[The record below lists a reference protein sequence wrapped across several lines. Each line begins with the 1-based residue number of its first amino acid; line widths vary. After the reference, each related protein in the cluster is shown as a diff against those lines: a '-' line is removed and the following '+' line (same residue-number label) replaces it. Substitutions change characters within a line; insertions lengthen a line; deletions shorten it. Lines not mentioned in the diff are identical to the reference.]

1 LATTNEEEVGN
12 RMCGIVGVVAQR
24 EVSEILLEGLR
35 RLEYRGYD
43 SAGIAMLN
51 HDGKLQRTR
60 RQGKVS
66 ELSDAC
72 RETPPVG
79 RSGIAHTRWATHGEP
94 SEINAHPHVSEGIAV
109 VHNGIIENH
118 ESLRDYLIQEGYV
131 FESETDTEVIAHLLN
146 HELKIGSTLRD
157 TMGRVLDQLEGA
169 YAVAIIDENNP
180 GTVMAARLGSPL
192 VVGLGIGENY
202 IASDPQ
208 ALRPVTDRFIFLE
221 EGELVEITAAEVSIF
236 GHNKTVVE
244 SRAVTLDQRHD
255 PADKG
260 SYRHYMQKE
269 IFEQPEAIKRT
280 LAGRLS
286 NKHVLT
292 HAFGISAES
301 VFQEVSAIQIVAC
314 GSSYYT
320 GLVAKYWFEE
330 YAGVPCQ
337 VEIASEL
344 RYRKSVV
351 LPKTLLVTISQSGET
366 ADTLAALRDA
376 NDKNYIASLCLCNVP
391 NSSLVRES
399 DLSLMLE
406 AGTEICVASTKAFTN
421 QLVDLL
427 LLVGAIGQYNQLDG
441 AGHRQLVEA
450 LKTLPGV
457 VKSTLKLDD
466 QIRHI
471 ADKFADKHH
480 ALFLGR
486 GSHYPIALEGA
497 LKLKEISYIHAEGYP
512 AGELKHGPLALVDDD
527 MPVIAVAPGDELI
540 EKLKSNLEEVRAR
553 GAELIVFADEYVT
566 IRNAERVTV
575 LKVPSCSQLISP
587 IIYTI
592 PVQLLAY
599 HVAVYKGTDVDQPR
613 NLAKSVTVE

>member
-1 LATTNEEEVGN
+1 
-12 RMCGIVGVVAQR
+12 MCGIVGVVAQR

-94 SEINAHPHVSEGIAV
+94 SELNAHPHVSEGIAV

-244 SRAVTLDQRHD
+244 SRAVKLDQRHD

-301 VFQEVSAIQIVAC
+301 VFQEVGAIQIVAC

-344 RYRKSVV
+344 RYRKAVV

-421 QLVDLL
+421 QLVNLL

-471 ADKFADKHH
+471 AEKFVDKHH

-553 GAELIVFADEYVT
+553 GAELIVFADEFVT

-599 HVAVYKGTDVDQPR
+599 HVAVFKGTDVDQPR

>member
-1 LATTNEEEVGN
+1 
-12 RMCGIVGVVAQR
+12 M
-24 EVSEILLEGLR
+24 
-35 RLEYRGYD
+35 
-43 SAGIAMLN
+43 
-51 HDGKLQRTR
+51 
-60 RQGKVS
+60 
-66 ELSDAC
+66 
-72 RETPPVG
+72 
-79 RSGIAHTRWATHGEP
+79 
-94 SEINAHPHVSEGIAV
+94 
-109 VHNGIIENH
+109 
-118 ESLRDYLIQEGYV
+118 
-131 FESETDTEVIAHLLN
+131 
-146 HELKIGSTLRD
+146 GSTLRD

-236 GHNKTVVE
+236 GHNKTVIE

-427 LLVGAIGQYNQLDG
+427 LLVGAIGQYNRLDG
-441 AGHRQLVEA
+441 TVHHQLVEA
-450 LKTLPGV
+450 LRTLPGV
-457 VKSTLKLDD
+457 VESTLKLDD
-466 QIRHI
+466 QIRNI
-471 ADKFADKHH
+471 AENFVDKHH

-553 GAELIVFADEYVT
+553 GAELIVFADEYIT

-599 HVAVYKGTDVDQPR
+599 HVAVFKGTDVDQPR

>member
-1 LATTNEEEVGN
+1 
-12 RMCGIVGVVAQR
+12 MCGIVGVVAQR

-94 SEINAHPHVSEGIAV
+94 SELNAHPHASGGIAV

-118 ESLRDYLIQEGYV
+118 ESLRENLTKEGYV
-131 FESETDTEVIAHLLN
+131 FESATDTEVIAHLLH
-146 HELKIGSTLRD
+146 HELKTASGLRD
-157 TMGRVLDQLEGA
+157 AMGRLLDQLEGA
-169 YAVAIIDENNP
+169 YAVAVIDENHP
-180 GTVMAARLGSPL
+180 GSVMAARLGSPL

-236 GHNKTVVE
+236 GHNKDVVE
-244 SRAVTLDQRHD
+244 SRAVTLDERRD
-255 PADKG
+255 GADKG
-260 SYRHYMQKE
+260 NYRHYMQKE
-269 IFEQPEAIKRT
+269 IFEQPAAIERT
-280 LAGRLS
+280 LAGRVS
-286 NKHVLT
+286 DKRVLT
-292 HAFGISAES
+292 HAFGIAAES
-301 VFQEVSAIQIVAC
+301 VFREVGAVQIVAC

-330 YAGVPCQ
+330 YAGIPCQ

-344 RYRKSVV
+344 RYRKTVV

-376 NDKNYIASLCLCNVP
+376 KDKNYIASLCLCNVP

-406 AGTEICVASTKAFTN
+406 AGIEICVASTKAFTN

-427 LLVGAIGQYNQLDG
+427 LLVGAIGQYNELDD
-441 AGHRQLVEA
+441 AGHRELVEA
-450 LKTLPGV
+450 LKTLPDV
-457 VKSTLKLDD
+457 MKSMLKLDD
-466 QIRHI
+466 QICHI
-471 ADKFADKHH
+471 AEKFADKEH

-512 AGELKHGPLALVDDD
+512 AGELKHGPLALVDDA
-527 MPVIAVAPGDELI
+527 MPVVAVAPGDELI

-553 GAELIVFADEYVT
+553 GAELIVFADEHVT
-566 IRNAERVTV
+566 MREAERVTV
-575 LKVPSCSQLISP
+575 LKVPSCSALISP
-587 IIYTI
+587 IVYTI

>member
-1 LATTNEEEVGN
+1 
-12 RMCGIVGVVAQR
+12 MCGIVGVVAQR

-43 SAGIAMLN
+43 SAGIAMLD

-66 ELSDAC
+66 KLSDAC

-79 RSGIAHTRWATHGEP
+79 SSGIAHTRWATHGEP
-94 SEINAHPHVSEGIAV
+94 SELNAHPHASGGVAV

-118 ESLRDYLIQEGYV
+118 ESLRDNLTKEGYV
-131 FESETDTEVIAHLLN
+131 FESATDTEVIAHLLH
-146 HELKIGSTLRD
+146 HELKTASDLRD
-157 TMGRVLDQLEGA
+157 AMDRLLDQLEGA
-169 YAVAIIDENNP
+169 YAIAVLDENHA
-180 GTVMAARLGSPL
+180 GRVVAARLGSPL

-221 EGELVEITAAEVSIF
+221 EGEVVEITSAEVSIF
-236 GHNKTVVE
+236 GHNQDVVE
-244 SRAVTLDQRHD
+244 SRAVTLDERHD
-255 PADKG
+255 AANKG
-260 SYRHYMQKE
+260 HYRHYMQKE
-269 IFEQPEAIKRT
+269 IFEQPAAIERT

-286 NKHVLT
+286 DKHVLT
-292 HAFGISAES
+292 HAFGVAAES
-301 VFQEVSAIQIVAC
+301 VFREVGAIQIVAC

-330 YAGVPCQ
+330 YAGIPCQ

-344 RYRKSVV
+344 RYRKTAV
-351 LPKTLLVTISQSGET
+351 LPKTLLVMMSQSGET

-376 NDKNYIASLCLCNVP
+376 TDKNYIASLCVCNVP

-406 AGTEICVASTKAFTN
+406 AGTEVCVASTKAFTN

-427 LLVGAIGQYNQLDG
+427 LLVGAIGQYNDLDA
-441 AGHRQLVEA
+441 AGHLELVEA
-450 LKTLPGV
+450 LKTLPDV
-457 VKSTLKLDD
+457 VRSTLKLDD
-466 QIRHI
+466 QICHI
-471 ADKFADKHH
+471 AEKFVAKDH

-527 MPVIAVAPGDELI
+527 MPVVAVAPGDELI

-553 GAELIVFADEYVT
+553 GAELIVFADEDVAMAE
-566 IRNAERVTV
+566 AERVTV
-575 LKVPSCSQLISP
+575 LKVPSCSALISP
-587 IIYTI
+587 IVYTI

>member
-1 LATTNEEEVGN
+1 
-12 RMCGIVGVVAQR
+12 MCGIVGVVAQR

-118 ESLRDYLIQEGYV
+118 ESLRDYLMQEGYV

-236 GHNKTVVE
+236 GHNKTVIE

-427 LLVGAIGQYNQLDG
+427 LLVGAIGQYNQLDS

-471 ADKFADKHH
+471 AEIFADKHH

>member
-1 LATTNEEEVGN
+1 
-12 RMCGIVGVVAQR
+12 MCGIVGVVANR
-24 EVSEILLEGLR
+24 EVNEILLEGLR

-43 SAGIAMLN
+43 SAGIATLN
-51 HDGKLQRTR
+51 AEGKLQRTR
-60 RQGKVS
+60 RQGKVL
-66 ELSDAC
+66 ELSEAC
-72 RETPPVG
+72 LKNPPTG
-79 RSGIAHTRWATHGEP
+79 KSGIAHTRWATHGAP
-94 SEINAHPHVSEGIAV
+94 SELNAHPHASGGIAV

-118 ESLRDYLIQEGYV
+118 EPLRNALTKKGYQ
-131 FESETDTEVIAHLLN
+131 FESSTDTEVIAHLLH
-146 HELKIGSTLRD
+146 HELKSAPGLREA
-157 TMGRVLDQLEGA
+157 MNRVLSQLEGA
-169 YAVAIIDENNP
+169 YAIAVLDEGHP
-180 GTVMAARLGSPL
+180 GSVMAARLGSPL
-192 VVGLGIGENY
+192 VVGVGIGENY

-221 EGELVEITAAEVSIF
+221 EGELVEITASDVTIF
-236 GHNKTVVE
+236 GNDKSLVD
-244 SRAVTLDQRHD
+244 SRAVTLDKRD
-255 PADKG
+255 DATDKG
-260 SYRHYMQKE
+260 EFRHYMQKE
-269 IFEQPEAIKRT
+269 IFEQPAAIERT
-280 LAGRLS
+280 LAGRIS
-286 NKHVLT
+286 DKQVLT
-292 HAFGISAES
+292 QAFGVSAET
-301 VFQEVSAIQIVAC
+301 VFREVAAIQIVAC

-330 YAGVPCQ
+330 YAGLPCQ
-337 VEIASEL
+337 IEIASEF
-344 RYRKSVV
+344 RYRKTIV

-376 NDKNYIASLCLCNVP
+376 KDKNYIASLCLCNVP

-427 LLVGAIGQYNQLDG
+427 LLVGAIGQYNALDDTG
-441 AGHRQLVEA
+441 QRELVEA
-450 LKTLPGV
+450 LKSLPDV
-457 VKSTLKLDD
+457 VRSTLELDE
-466 QIRHI
+466 QICHI
-471 ADKFADKHH
+471 AEKFVGKNH

-527 MPVIAVAPGDELI
+527 MPVVAVAPGDTLI

-553 GAELIVFADEYVT
+553 GAELIVFADEYVPMRDT
-566 IRNAERVTV
+566 ERVTV
-575 LKVPSCSQLISP
+575 LRVPACSALISP

-599 HVAVYKGTDVDQPR
+599 HVAVSKGTDVDQPR

>member
-1 LATTNEEEVGN
+1 
-12 RMCGIVGVVAQR
+12 MCGIVGVVAQR

-43 SAGIAMLN
+43 SAGIALLN
-51 HDGKLQRTR
+51 QDGKLQRTR

-72 RETPPVG
+72 SETPPVG

-94 SEINAHPHVSEGIAV
+94 SELNAHPHVSGGIAV

-118 ESLRDYLIQEGYV
+118 ESLRENLTKEGYV
-131 FESETDTEVIAHLLN
+131 FESATDTEVIAHLLH
-146 HELKIGSTLRD
+146 HELKTAPSLRD
-157 TMGRVLDQLEGA
+157 AMGRLLDQLEGA
-169 YAVAIIDENNP
+169 YAVAVIDENHP
-180 GTVMAARLGSPL
+180 GRVMAARLGSPL

-236 GHNKTVVE
+236 GHNKDVVE
-244 SRAVTLDQRHD
+244 SRAVTLDERHD
-255 PADKG
+255 AADKG
-260 SYRHYMQKE
+260 NYRHYMKKE
-269 IFEQPEAIKRT
+269 IFEQPAAIERT
-280 LAGRLS
+280 LAGRVS
-286 NKHVLT
+286 DKHVLT
-292 HAFGISAES
+292 HAFGIAAES
-301 VFQEVSAIQIVAC
+301 VFREVGAVQIVAC

-330 YAGVPCQ
+330 YAGIPCQ

-344 RYRKSVV
+344 RYRKTVV
-351 LPKTLLVTISQSGET
+351 LPKTLMVTISQSGET
-366 ADTLAALRDA
+366 ADTLAALRNA
-376 NDKNYIASLCLCNVP
+376 KDKNYIASLCLCNVP

-406 AGTEICVASTKAFTN
+406 AGIEICVASTKAFTN

-427 LLVGAIGQYNQLDG
+427 LLVGAIGQYNELDA
-441 AGHRQLVEA
+441 AGHRELVEA
-450 LKTLPGV
+450 LKTLPDV

-466 QIRHI
+466 QVRHI
-471 ADKFADKHH
+471 AEKDH

-497 LKLKEISYIHAEGYP
+497 LKLKETSYIHAEGYP

-527 MPVIAVAPGDELI
+527 MPVVAVAPGGDLI

-553 GAELIVFADEYVT
+553 GAELIVFADEHVT
-566 IRNAERVTV
+566 MREAERVTV
-575 LKVPSCSQLISP
+575 LKVPSCSVLISP
-587 IIYTI
+587 IVYTI

>member
-1 LATTNEEEVGN
+1 
-12 RMCGIVGVVAQR
+12 MCGIVGVVANR
-24 EVSEILLEGLR
+24 EAGEILLEGLR

-51 HDGKLQRTR
+51 HEGKLQRTR

-66 ELSDAC
+66 ELSNAC
-72 RETPPVG
+72 LKNPPTG

-94 SEINAHPHVSEGIAV
+94 SESNAHPHASGGLAV

-118 ESLRDYLIQEGYV
+118 EPLREALTKKGYE
-131 FESETDTEVIAHLLN
+131 FDSSTDTEVIAHLLH
-146 HELKIGSTLRD
+146 HELKTTSSLREA
-157 TMGRVLDQLEGA
+157 MNRVLEQLEGA
-169 YAVAIIDENNP
+169 YAVAVIDEDNP
-180 GTVMAARLGSPL
+180 GSIMAARLGSPL
-192 VVGLGIGENY
+192 VVGIGIGENY

-221 EGELVEITAAEVSIF
+221 EGELVEITATEVTIF
-236 GHNKTVVE
+236 GHDKALVE
-244 SRAVTLDQRHD
+244 SRAVTLDKRD
-255 PADKG
+255 DATDKG
-260 SYRHYMQKE
+260 GFRHYMQKE
-269 IFEQPEAIKRT
+269 IFEQPNAIERT

-286 NKHVLT
+286 DKRVLT
-292 HAFGISAES
+292 HAFGVAAES
-301 VFQEVSAIQIVAC
+301 VFKEVATVQIVAC

-330 YAGVPCQ
+330 YAGIPCQ
-337 VEIASEL
+337 VEIASEF
-344 RYRKSVV
+344 RYRKTVV

-376 NDKNYIASLCLCNVP
+376 KDKNYIASLCLCNVP

-399 DLSLMLE
+399 DLALMLE

-427 LLVGAIGQYNQLDG
+427 LLVGAIGQYNGLDDV
-441 AGHRQLVEA
+441 GHRELVEA
-450 LKTLPGV
+450 LKTLPDV
-457 VKSTLKLDD
+457 VRSTLKLDQ
-466 QIRHI
+466 QIRLI
-471 ADKFADKHH
+471 AEKFVGKNH

-527 MPVIAVAPGDELI
+527 MPVVTVAPGDALI

-553 GAELIVFADEYVT
+553 GAELIVFADEFVT
-566 IRNAERVTV
+566 MRDADRVTV
-575 LKVPSCSQLISP
+575 LKVPSCPALISP
-587 IIYTI
+587 IVYTI

-599 HVAVYKGTDVDQPR
+599 HVAVSKGTDVDQPR

>member
-1 LATTNEEEVGN
+1 
-12 RMCGIVGVVAQR
+12 MCGIVGVVANR
-24 EVSEILLEGLR
+24 EVNEILLEGLR

-43 SAGIAMLN
+43 SAGIATLN
-51 HDGKLQRTR
+51 AEGKLQRTR
-60 RQGKVS
+60 RQGKVL
-66 ELSDAC
+66 ELSEAC
-72 RETPPVG
+72 LKNPPTG
-79 RSGIAHTRWATHGEP
+79 KSGIAHTRWATHGAP
-94 SEINAHPHVSEGIAV
+94 SELNAHPHASGGIAV

-118 ESLRDYLIQEGYV
+118 EPLRDALTKKGYQ
-131 FESETDTEVIAHLLN
+131 FESSTDTEVIAHLLH
-146 HELKIGSTLRD
+146 HELKSAPGLREA
-157 TMGRVLDQLEGA
+157 MNRVLSQLEGA
-169 YAVAIIDENNP
+169 YAIAVLDEGHP
-180 GTVMAARLGSPL
+180 GSVMAARLGSPL
-192 VVGLGIGENY
+192 VVGVGIGENY

-221 EGELVEITAAEVSIF
+221 EGELVEITATDVTIF
-236 GHNKTVVE
+236 GNDKSLVD
-244 SRAVTLDQRHD
+244 SRAVTLDKRD
-255 PADKG
+255 DATDKG
-260 SYRHYMQKE
+260 EFRHYMQKE
-269 IFEQPEAIKRT
+269 IFEQPAAIERT
-280 LAGRLS
+280 LAGRIS
-286 NKHVLT
+286 DKQVLT
-292 HAFGISAES
+292 QAFGVSAET
-301 VFQEVSAIQIVAC
+301 VFREVAAIQIVAC

-330 YAGVPCQ
+330 YAGLPCQ
-337 VEIASEL
+337 IEIASEF
-344 RYRKSVV
+344 RYRKTIV

-376 NDKNYIASLCLCNVP
+376 KDKNYIASLCLCNVP

-427 LLVGAIGQYNQLDG
+427 LLVGAIGQYNALDDTG
-441 AGHRQLVEA
+441 QRELVEA
-450 LKTLPGV
+450 LKSLPDV
-457 VKSTLKLDD
+457 VRSTLELDE
-466 QIRHI
+466 QICHI
-471 ADKFADKHH
+471 AEKFVGKNH

-527 MPVIAVAPGDELI
+527 MPVVAVAPGDTLI

-553 GAELIVFADEYVT
+553 GAELIVFADEYVPMRDT
-566 IRNAERVTV
+566 ERVTV
-575 LKVPSCSQLISP
+575 LRVPACSALISP

-599 HVAVYKGTDVDQPR
+599 HVAVSKGTDVDQPR

>member
-1 LATTNEEEVGN
+1 
-12 RMCGIVGVVAQR
+12 MCGIVGVVAQR

-94 SEINAHPHVSEGIAV
+94 SELNAHPHVSEGIAV

-236 GHNKTVVE
+236 GHNKTVIE

-599 HVAVYKGTDVDQPR
+599 HVAVFKGTDVDQPR

>member
-1 LATTNEEEVGN
+1 
-12 RMCGIVGVVAQR
+12 MCGIVGVVAQR

-43 SAGIAMLN
+43 SAGIAMLD
-51 HDGKLQRTR
+51 HEGKLQRTR

-66 ELSDAC
+66 ELNDAC
-72 RETPPVG
+72 HETPPVG
-79 RSGIAHTRWATHGEP
+79 MTGIAHTRWATHGEP
-94 SEINAHPHVSEGIAV
+94 SELNAHPHASGGTAV

-118 ESLRDYLIQEGYV
+118 ESLRENLTKEGYV
-131 FESETDTEVIAHLLN
+131 FESATDTEVIAHLLH
-146 HELKIGSTLRD
+146 HELKTASSLRNA
-157 TMGRVLDQLEGA
+157 MNRLLDQLEGA
-169 YAVAIIDENNP
+169 YAVAVIDENHP
-180 GTVMAARLGSPL
+180 GRVMAARLGSPL
-192 VVGLGIGENY
+192 VVGLGLGENY

-221 EGELVEITAAEVSIF
+221 EGELVEITTDEVSIF
-236 GHNKTVVE
+236 GHNKAAVE
-244 SRAVTLDQRHD
+244 SRAITLDERHD
-255 PADKG
+255 ATDKG
-260 SYRHYMQKE
+260 NYRHYMQSE
-269 IFEQPEAIKRT
+269 IFEQPDAIERT

-286 NKHVLT
+286 DKHVLT
-292 HAFGISAES
+292 GAFGTKAES
-301 VFQEVSAIQIVAC
+301 VFREVGAIQIVAC
-314 GSSYYT
+314 GSSYYA

-330 YAGVPCQ
+330 YAGIPCQ

-344 RYRKSVV
+344 RYRKTVV

-376 NDKNYIASLCLCNVP
+376 KDKNYIASLCLCNVP

-399 DLSLMLE
+399 QLSLMLE

-427 LLVGAIGQYNQLDG
+427 LLVGAIGQYHELDA
-441 AGHRQLVEA
+441 AGHCELVEA

-457 VKSTLKLDD
+457 VKSTLKLDE
-466 QIRHI
+466 QICHI
-471 ADKFADKHH
+471 AENFVEKRH

-486 GSHYPIALEGA
+486 GGHYPIALEGA

-527 MPVIAVAPGDELI
+527 MPVVAIAPGDELI

-553 GAELIVFADEYVT
+553 GAELVVFADEHVT
-566 IRNAERVTV
+566 MMDAEGVTV
-575 LKVPSCSQLISP
+575 LKVPSCSALISP
-587 IIYTI
+587 IVYTI

>member
-1 LATTNEEEVGN
+1 
-12 RMCGIVGVVAQR
+12 MCGIVGIVAQR

-236 GHNKTVVE
+236 GHNKTVIE

-320 GLVAKYWFEE
+320 GLVAKYWLEE

-471 ADKFADKHH
+471 AEKFADKHH

>member
-1 LATTNEEEVGN
+1 
-12 RMCGIVGVVAQR
+12 MCGIVGVVAQR

-51 HDGKLQRTR
+51 QEGKLQRTR

-79 RSGIAHTRWATHGEP
+79 KSGIAHTRWATHGEP
-94 SEINAHPHVSEGIAV
+94 SELNAHPHVSEGIAV

-118 ESLRDYLIQEGYV
+118 ESLRDSLIQKGYV
-131 FESETDTEVIAHLLN
+131 FESATDTEVIAHLLH
-146 HELKIGSTLRD
+146 HELKTGSTLRD

-180 GTVMAARLGSPL
+180 GTVIAARLGSPL

-236 GHNKTVVE
+236 GHNQAVVE
-244 SRAVTLDQRHD
+244 SRTVTLDQRHD

-301 VFQEVSAIQIVAC
+301 VFQEVGAIQIVAC

-344 RYRKSVV
+344 RYRKAVV

-427 LLVGAIGQYNQLDG
+427 MLVGAIGQYNLLDG
-441 AGHRQLVEA
+441 AGHRELVEA
-450 LKTLPGV
+450 LQTLPGV

-466 QIRHI
+466 QIRRI
-471 ADKFADKHH
+471 AEKFVDKHH

-553 GAELIVFADEYVT
+553 GAELIVFADEFVT

-599 HVAVYKGTDVDQPR
+599 HVAVLKGTDVDQPR